1 MFSINVSGL
10 DDTIDER
17 FEYNMDIASHYSGCG
32 LIDDETGRLVSPM
45 NYHLDKGTLLG
56 IVQRQQ
62 EQITEDR
69 KYFNLK
75 IKSLENKVDAEDVVK
90 GRLWSDEY
98 SQEERATSTIVD
110 EHYSAEEEIDDCED
124 CGEPREDCICEDKS

>member
-1 MFSINVSGL
+1 MFDINFSGL
-10 DDTIDER
+10 EDTIDER

-69 KYFNLK
+69 NYFKVKIAVEAIK
-75 IKSLENKVDAEDVVK
+75 IKSLENKVDALIKAGENPK
-90 GRLWSDEY
+90 
-98 SQEERATSTIVD
+98 EE
-110 EHYSAEEEIDDCED
+110 
-124 CGEPREDCICEDKS
+124 